1 MRKLIIIGTL
11 VLGLSVLYGCD
22 EKVKPGEHEVQRPL
36 VEGVGIEEAGLTE
49 LTDYYETSGTVRAVD
64 TSIVSAKVMGV
75 VKDIKAGV
83 SDRVQ
88 KGDILLVIY
97 SPDIQARVDAAQEAL
112 QEAEK
117 GLRMAE
123 ENRNLM
129 EKTYLRFK
137 KLFEQKAVSG
147 QEFDEIETKRNM
159 AVLQYEMSER
169 SLKRAEA
176 AMKEAAAF
184 RDYTI
189 IRSPVNGVVAEKK
202 IDKGS
207 MTAPGMPLFIIE
219 VPVYRVEVPVDE
231 GMISFVK
238 TGMTADVFIEALNL
252 ETRGVVGEIV
262 RRVDPLTR
270 SFKIKIDIQ
279 QDAESLRGGFYAK
292 VRLAAG
298 RRSGLLINES
308 AIVRRGE
315 LYGVYTVNDKG
326 VITMRL
332 IKIGKK
338 ADAMVE
344 VLSGLDEGER
354 IIVKGVGK
362 AVDGGRVR

>member
-1 MRKLIIIGTL
+1 MRKLIIVGTL

-22 EKVKPGEHEVQRPL
+22 EKVKPGEHEIQRPL
-36 VEGVGIEEAGLTE
+36 VEGVGIEEVRLTE
-49 LTDYYETSGTVRAVD
+49 LTDYYETSGTVMAVD

-75 VKDIKAGV
+75 VKDIRAGV

-88 KGDILLVIY
+88 KGDILLVIDA
-97 SPDIQARVDAAQEAL
+97 PDIQARVDAAQEAL

-123 ENRNLM
+123 ESRNLM
-129 EKTYLRFK
+129 EKTFRRFK

-147 QEFDEIETKRNM
+147 QEFDGIETKRNM

-169 SLKRAEA
+169 SLKRAGA

-231 GMISFVK
+231 GMISSVEI
-238 TGMTADVFIEALNL
+238 GMPADVSIEALNMK
-252 ETRGVVGEIV
+252 TTGSIGEIV
-262 RRVDPLTR
+262 RRIDQLTR
-270 SFKIKIDIQ
+270 TFKIKIDIQ
-279 QDAESLRGGFYAK
+279 QGAESLRGGIYATVK
-292 VRLAAG
+292 LAAG
-298 RRSGLLINES
+298 KKSGLLIDEA

-332 IKIGKK
+332 IKRGKK
-338 ADAMVE
+338 MDAMVE

-354 IIVKGVGK
+354 IIVKGVEK